1 MSDQL
6 WLWAIPALPLAGSAI
21 CGFLYLASLPRR
33 GAPAGHAHGGDAHGH
48 APAVAAHAD
57 EHDDHGEHAGSGPG
71 GMARLAGW
79 VACGVMA
86 LALALA
92 VKGFLDLRALDAA
105 QRVLE
110 SPPWHWIAVS
120 GFNVD
125 VSIVLDPLSSALS
138 LVICGVGFLIHVY
151 SLGYMSADKGF
162 AKFFAFLNLFVFAM
176 LMLVL
181 SSSLLGLFIGWEG
194 VGLCSYLLIGFWY
207 AKGWPAE
214 AAQKA
219 FVMNRIGDASFLIG
233 SFLLLRLFGTLD
245 LSDIAGSVAGLLQS
259 GQHDT
264 ELMIAGLLLFGGCC
278 GKSAQFPL
286 FTWLPD
292 AMAGPT
298 PVSALIHAATMVTAG
313 IYLVV
318 RLNPLFAASPTL
330 LLVIA
335 VIGALTAFIGGTT
348 ALVQRDIKKV
358 LAYSTVS
365 QLGFMFIALG
375 SGAFAAAVF
384 HLITHAFFKGLL
396 FLGAGSVIHGM
407 HEEQDMHKMGG
418 LKAHMP
424 RTFVTFLAGAAA
436 LSGLPLMSGFFSKD
450 EILAHAF
457 AHGGVYY
464 AIWGLGLLTAAV
476 TAFYTW
482 RMVALTFF
490 GAERFDAQHVHP
502 HESPAVMTVPLMIL
516 AALAVVGGVLGL
528 PVVLG
533 APHLLDQWLAPVV
546 QPGREIL
553 AAAHGGSLPHL
564 SHATEWML
572 LGLGSVIALFFAHRG
587 FHAYKAGIRRD
598 EELSRKRPG
607 LADFLGEAWRIDSGY
622 SQKIV
627 QPIKLVAFVT
637 YVVIDQFGIDGAVN
651 GSAALARATG
661 GGLRTLTDGRI
672 KTYAIWIGSG
682 AALIAFLWLWS

>member
-1 MSDQL
+1 MTDQM

-21 CGFLYLASLPRR
+21 SGMLYLSSLERR
-33 GAPAGHAHGGDAHGH
+33 SAPAGHGHGH
-48 APAVAAHAD
+48 APAAHGAAEAA
-57 EHDDHGEHAGSGPG
+57 HDDHAEHGASATKGS
-71 GMARLAGW
+71 AKLAAF
-79 VACGVMA
+79 VACAVMA
-86 LALALA
+86 VALALA
-92 VKGFLDLRALDAA
+92 VKGFLDLRALEHT

-110 SPPWHWIAVS
+110 STPWHWISVT

-125 VSIVLDPLSSALS
+125 ISMVLDPLSSVMC
-138 LVICGVGFLIHVY
+138 LVITGVGFLIHLY
-151 SLGYMSADKGF
+151 SVGYMKGDPGF
-162 AKFFAFLNLFVFAM
+162 AKFFAYLNLFVFAM
-176 LMLVL
+176 LMLVM

-233 SFLLLRLFGTLD
+233 SFLLVHLFDTLD
-245 LSDIAGSVAGLLQS
+245 LSRIAEGVAEMLRG
-259 GQHDT
+259 GTHNN
-264 ELMIAGLLLFGGCC
+264 ELMLAALLLFGGCC

-318 RLNPLFAASPTL
+318 RLNPLFAANDTV

-335 VIGALTAFIGGTT
+335 TIGALTAFIGATT

-365 QLGFMFIALG
+365 QLGYMFLALG
-375 SGAFAAAVF
+375 SGAFAAAIF
-384 HLITHAFFKGLL
+384 HLVTHAFFKGLL

-407 HEEQDMHKMGG
+407 HDEQDMHKMGG
-418 LKAHMP
+418 LRAKMP
-424 RTFVTFLAGAAA
+424 RTFLTFLCGAGA
-436 LSGLPLMSGFFSKD
+436 LSGLPLLSGFFSKD
-450 EILAHAF
+450 EILAHTF
-457 AHGGVYY
+457 AHGGAYRALWV
-464 AIWGLGLLTAAV
+464 LGLVTAAI

-490 GAERFDAQHVHP
+490 GEPRYDAKHVHP
-502 HESPAVMTVPLMIL
+502 HESPAVMTLPLMVL
-516 AALAVVGGVLGL
+516 ALLSVVGGALGL
-528 PVVLG
+528 PIVFGL
-533 APHLLDQWLAPVV
+533 PHLLDGWLEPVIE
-546 QPGREIL
+546 PGRAIL
-553 AAAHGGSLPHL
+553 ASNHGGQLPHL
-564 SHATEWML
+564 SHAIEWIL
-572 LGLGSVIALFFAHRG
+572 LGVGSLIALVFAHRG
-587 FHAYKAGIRRD
+587 FHAYKAGIARD
-598 EELSRKRPG
+598 DALARKRPALFG
-607 LADFLGEAWRIDSGY
+607 FLGEAWRIDDTY
-622 SQKIV
+622 TQKIV
-627 QPIKLVAFVT
+627 QPIKLIAFVT

-651 GSAALARATG
+651 GTAALARATG

-672 KTYAIWIGSG
+672 RTYAIWIGGG
-682 AALIAFLWLWS
+682 AAGIVFLWMWSSLSR